1 MDKLIAQAPTN
12 TPAALKSSPWK
23 SRAMPDDLLKQAS
36 GRLGILALLAA
47 ALWVLGTALDRVALR
62 VMSHGNPNVFTS
74 PLTDGIAEASAVL
87 SLALFF
93 YVRKSKRNPRFI
105 LDLGL
110 AYLVVTAFA
119 LGVLFH
125 WEHVP
130 SAWPVSP
137 MISWIGVVVL
147 MFTAIVPSTP
157 MKTLIAGFIAVSM
170 NPIGMLIARARGAW
184 DFGATSNVLLMHYP
198 DYLLVG
204 AAVVIAHVLTNLG
217 RQVAKAREMGSYRLG
232 ALLGKGGMGEVYEA
246 THHMLARPA
255 AIKLIRP
262 EMIRAESGERAHV
275 AIQRFRREAEA
286 AANLRSPHTVELYD
300 FGVTGDQTMYF
311 VMELLDG
318 MDLQSLVRQYGALP
332 ANRTIY
338 ILRQVCASLEEAHM
352 SGLVHRDIKP
362 ANIHVG
368 RLGLQYDFVKVLD
381 FGLVKSI
388 ASANAD
394 YSLATEAGITPGTP
408 AYMSPEMALGEPIDG
423 RADIY
428 ALGCVAYYLLTG
440 TLVFEAENIFQLMAK
455 RLRDD
460 PVPPSQRTSLS
471 IPPALDRLVLACLER
486 KPENRLSSAAEVARL
501 LSEIDVPPWDES
513 QAADWWQAHRPA
525 HPTMDQQARLNP
537 RPDDETIV
545 MPDSLHELLAEDA
558 RKETLA

>member
-1 MDKLIAQAPTN
+1 MDNRQLIGQSPTT
-12 TPAALKSSPWK
+12 TPPAFKTSAWK
-23 SRAMPDDLLKQAS
+23 SRAMPDDLLRQAS

-47 ALWVLGTALDRVALR
+47 ALWVLGTVADRIAMR
-62 VMSHGNPNVFTS
+62 AMSHGNPNVFSSTF
-74 PLTDGIAEASAVL
+74 TDGIAEASAVL

-93 YVRKSKRNPRFI
+93 YARKSKRNPRFI

-110 AYLVVTAFA
+110 AYMVVTAFA

-130 SAWPVSP
+130 SHWPVSP
-137 MISWIGVVVL
+137 AISWIGVVVL

-157 MKTLIAGFIAVSM
+157 VKTLIAGVVAVSM
-170 NPIGMLIARARGAW
+170 NPIGMLIARQRGAW
-184 DFGATSNVLLMHYP
+184 DFGPTSNVLLMHYP
-198 DYLLVG
+198 DYLLAGV
-204 AAVVIAHVLTNLG
+204 AVVISHVLTNLG

-262 EMIRAESGERAHV
+262 EMIRAEGGERAAV

-318 MDLQSLVRQYGALP
+318 MDLQSLVRQHGALP
-332 ANRTIY
+332 ANRTIF
-338 ILRQVCASLEEAHM
+338 ILRQVCASLEEAHVN
-352 SGLVHRDIKP
+352 GLVHRDIKP

-368 RLGLQYDFVKVLD
+368 RLGLEYDFVKVLD
-381 FGLVKSI
+381 FGLVKSM

-408 AYMSPEMALGEPIDG
+408 AYMSPEMALGETIDG

-460 PVPPSQRTSLS
+460 PVPPSQRTSLP
-471 IPPALDRLVLACLER
+471 IPPALDQLVLACLER
-486 KPENRLSSAAEVARL
+486 KPENRPASAAEVSRL
-501 LSEIDVPPWDES
+501 LAEIDVTPWDES
-513 QAADWWQAHRPA
+513 QAAAWWQSH
-525 HPTMDQQARLNP
+525 HPRLPIRKPEPVEADATTMIGGVA
-537 RPDDETIV
+537 
-545 MPDSLHELLAEDA
+545 
-558 RKETLA
+558 

>member
-1 MDKLIAQAPTN
+1 VC
-12 TPAALKSSPWK
+12 SS
-23 SRAMPDDLLKQAS
+23 DL
-36 GRLGILALLAA
+36 
-47 ALWVLGTALDRVALR
+47 
-62 VMSHGNPNVFTS
+62 
-74 PLTDGIAEASAVL
+74 
-87 SLALFF
+87 
-93 YVRKSKRNPRFI
+93 
-105 LDLGL
+105 
-110 AYLVVTAFA
+110 
-119 LGVLFH
+119 
-125 WEHVP
+125 
-130 SAWPVSP
+130 
-137 MISWIGVVVL
+137 
-147 MFTAIVPSTP
+147 
-157 MKTLIAGFIAVSM
+157 
-170 NPIGMLIARARGAW
+170 
-184 DFGATSNVLLMHYP
+184 ATSNVLLMHYP
-198 DYLLVG
+198 DYLLAGV
-204 AAVVIAHVLTNLG
+204 AVVISHVLTNLG

>member
-157 MKTLIAGFIAVSM
+157 MKTLIAGLIAVSM

>member
-1 MDKLIAQAPTN
+1 MDNRQLIGESPTT
-12 TPAALKSSPWK
+12 TPPALKSSAWK
-23 SRAMPDDLLKQAS
+23 SRAMPDDLLRQAS

-47 ALWVLGTALDRVALR
+47 ALWVLGTAADRVAMR
-62 VMSHGNPNVFTS
+62 AMSHGNPNVFSSTF
-74 PLTDGIAEASAVL
+74 TDGIAEASAVL

-93 YVRKSKRNPRFI
+93 YARKSKRNPRFI

-110 AYLVVTAFA
+110 AYMVVTAFA

-130 SAWPVSP
+130 SYWPVSP
-137 MISWIGVVVL
+137 AISWIGVVVL

-157 MKTLIAGFIAVSM
+157 VKTLIAGLVAVSM
-170 NPIGMLIARARGAW
+170 NPLGMLIARQRGAW
-184 DFGATSNVLLMHYP
+184 DFGPTSNVLLMHYP
-198 DYLLVG
+198 DYLLAGV
-204 AAVVIAHVLTNLG
+204 AVVISHVLTNLG

-262 EMIRAESGERAHV
+262 EMIRAEGGERAHV

-318 MDLQSLVRQYGALP
+318 MDLQSLVRQHGPLP
-332 ANRTIY
+332 ANRTIF
-338 ILRQVCASLEEAHM
+338 ILRQVCASLEEAHVN
-352 SGLVHRDIKP
+352 GLVHRDIKP

-368 RLGLQYDFVKVLD
+368 RLGLEYDFVKVLD
-381 FGLVKSI
+381 FGLVKSM

-408 AYMSPEMALGEPIDG
+408 AYMSPEMALGETIDG

-460 PVPPSQRTSLS
+460 PVPPSLRTSLP
-471 IPPALDRLVLACLER
+471 IPPALDQLVLACLER
-486 KPENRLSSAAEVARL
+486 KPENRPSSAAEVSRL
-501 LSEIDVPPWDES
+501 LSEIDVTPWDES
-513 QAADWWQAHRPA
+513 QAAAWWQTH
-525 HPTMDQQARLNP
+525 HPRLPIRKPEPIEADATTMLGGVA
-537 RPDDETIV
+537 
-545 MPDSLHELLAEDA
+545 
-558 RKETLA
+558 

>member
-1 MDKLIAQAPTN
+1 MNNGRLIGQSPTT
-12 TPAALKSSPWK
+12 TPPALRSSAWK
-23 SRAMPDDLLKQAS
+23 PRAMPDDLLRQAS
-36 GRLGILALLAA
+36 GRLSILALMAA
-47 ALWVLGTALDRVALR
+47 ALWALATALDRVALWS
-62 VMSHGNPNVFTS
+62 MSHGNPNVFTS
-74 PLTDGIAEASAVL
+74 QLTDGIAVASALL

-93 YVRKSKRNPRFI
+93 YTRKTKRSPRFI

-110 AYLVVTAFA
+110 AYMVLTALA

-130 SAWPVSP
+130 SDWPISP
-137 MISWIGVVVL
+137 MISWIGAVVL
-147 MFTAIVPSTP
+147 MFTAIVPSAP
-157 MKTLIAGFIAVSM
+157 IKTLIAGLIAVSM
-170 NPIGMLIARARGAW
+170 NPIGMLIARHRGAW

-198 DYLLVG
+198 DFLLVG
-204 AAVVIAHVLTNLG
+204 VAVVISHVLTNLG

-262 EMIRAESGERAHV
+262 EMIRAEGGERAQV

-300 FGVTGDQTMYF
+300 FGVTADQTMYF

-318 MDLQSLVRQYGALP
+318 MDLQSLVRQHGPLP

-338 ILRQVCASLEEAHM
+338 ILRQVCASLEEAHA

-408 AYMSPEMALGEPIDG
+408 AYMSPEMALGETIDG

-460 PVPPSQRTSLS
+460 PVAPSQRTSLP

-486 KPENRLSSAAEVARL
+486 KPENRPRSAAE
-501 LSEIDVPPWDES
+501 LSQSLSAIDVAPWDET
-513 QAADWWQAHRPA
+513 QATAWWQANRAAPQPRETSA
-525 HPTMDQQARLNP
+525 DPDADNIPTVIGGFA
-537 RPDDETIV
+537 
-545 MPDSLHELLAEDA
+545 
-558 RKETLA
+558 